1 MPPERGNSAA
11 SSAYVSAPHS
21 VTAPPSTQLRRNSGT
36 SSTRCAI
43 AAGVRKMPLP
53 IVEPTTTATA
63 LHRPRRRGSRSPQ
76 RSSGVGVDMRPHNI
90 HFQPHDA
97 TLRAAR
103 MGRRRLHLPPH
114 RPRRHRADHGVRD
127 GLRRPL
133 AAVQRAPA
141 PPTRRSRNPDRVEP
155 PAGRRPRLDPRGALG
170 GSAWW
175 LRRDARS
182 ATPDVSNGP
191 IGHRPRPLATAR
203 DRPGV
208 GAYVA
213 LALLLVQVGLGAV
226 TVKLALPPWTVILH
240 LGTAM
245 LLLAALIVAAR
256 GVRLTPGSRP
266 GLVAL
271 ALGFA
276 TVLFG
281 ALTTNLGAAS
291 ACLGFPLCNGQLA
304 PDGNSLQHV
313 HWTHRLLAYTL
324 FAYTLWWAAR
334 TGGRRAWGV
343 VALVVL
349 QIAVGAVMVL
359 LVLPPPVQAAH
370 VAVGAAVW
378 AALVLAVA

>member
-90 HFQPHDA
+90 HFGPHDA

-103 MGRRRLHLPPH
+103 LGRRRLHLPPH
-114 RPRRHRADHGVRD
+114 HPRRHRPDHGVRD

-155 PAGRRPRLDPRGALG
+155 PTGRRPRLDPRGCAG
-170 GSAWW
+170 RICVVVTSGCAQ
-175 LRRDARS
+175 RDPGCVQR
-182 ATPDVSNGP
+182 PDGP
-191 IGHRPRPLATAR
+191 PPATAR
-203 DRPGV
+203 DRPRPPGGG
-208 GAYVA
+208 GAR
-213 LALLLVQVGLGAV
+213 
-226 TVKLALPPWTVILH
+226 LPR
-240 LGTAM
+240 A
-245 LLLAALIVAAR
+245 
-256 GVRLTPGSRP
+256 TPRSG
-266 GLVAL
+266 
-271 ALGFA
+271 
-276 TVLFG
+276 
-281 ALTTNLGAAS
+281 
-291 ACLGFPLCNGQLA
+291 
-304 PDGNSLQHV
+304 
-313 HWTHRLLAYTL
+313 
-324 FAYTLWWAAR
+324 WA
-334 TGGRRAWGV
+334 GGGV
-343 VALVVL
+343 VLVVL
-349 QIAVGAVMVL
+349 QTAVGAVMVL
-359 LVLPPPVQAAH
+359 LVLPPPVQGAH